1 MEELDKAGGMDHL
14 EELEPDPQKGQMSR
28 FSLELK
34 QQVVGQPRALEKL
47 SDSLSRV
54 LAGIQDPERPLLS
67 MLFMGPTGVGKTE
80 TVRAMARILFGNQRA
95 FTRVNCQEFSAQ
107 FNLSKLLGSPPGYV
121 GGEIKPLLSQENLD
135 LNHNKALDEGAG
147 MVSEPDSILSTLLR
161 GAGSGPVALVLFDEV
176 EKAHPKLWDLLLGI
190 LDDGTLVLGN
200 NDEVSFRRAII
211 ILTTNVGSKAMGAHL
226 AGDGI
231 GFSAGTSDE
240 ATIRDVED
248 AAKRAAR
255 KVFPFE
261 FLNRF
266 DSLVTF
272 RPLLDEDL
280 IRILDL
286 MIAEFHRR
294 TLMCPRPFLLQ
305 VSRKARRYLITHNA
319 DPALGAR
326 PLRRAL
332 DHLVVTPLSH
342 LVVEQKIDPGDL
354 IIIDEAR
361 GGLRFLRQHAGNAI
375 QHDGES
381 VGPPVVK
388 WVTAPISGGDDGGEK
403 EDITEEVKKVAAE
416 AAAGGGGKEGA
427 SAGGDDEPWVFEAED
442 VTDPRHGGGD

>member
-1 MEELDKAGGMDHL
+1 MDHL
-14 EELEPDPQKGQMSR
+14 EELEPDPTKGQMSR

-34 QQVVGQPRALEKL
+34 QQVVGQARALDKL

-67 MLFMGPTGVGKTE
+67 ILFMGPTGVGKTE
-80 TVRAMARILFGNQRA
+80 TVRALARILFGNQRA

-121 GGEIKPLLSQENLD
+121 GGEIKAILSQENLN
-135 LNHNKALDEGAG
+135 LNHKKALSEGVG
-147 MVSEPDSILSTLLR
+147 MVSEPDSILSTLVKGP
-161 GAGSGPVALVLFDEV
+161 GAGPVALVLFDEV

-190 LDDGTLVLGN
+190 LDDGNLVLGN

-226 AGDGI
+226 SGDGI
-231 GFSAGTSDE
+231 GFTSDTSDS
-240 ATIRDVED
+240 AMVKDVED

-266 DSLVTF
+266 DALVTF
-272 RPLLDEDL
+272 RPLLDDDL

-305 VSRKARRYLITHNA
+305 ITRKASDEERINKYH
-319 DPALGAR
+319 
-326 PLRRAL
+326 
-332 DHLVVTPLSH
+332 
-342 LVVEQKIDPGDL
+342 
-354 IIIDEAR
+354 IIMRNIR
-361 GGLRFLRQHAGNAI
+361 
-375 QHDGES
+375 
-381 VGPPVVK
+381 
-388 WVTAPISGGDDGGEK
+388 
-403 EDITEEVKKVAAE
+403 
-416 AAAGGGGKEGA
+416 
-427 SAGGDDEPWVFEAED
+427 
-442 VTDPRHGGGD
+442 